1 MSQKFWLRITSF
13 DFNLCEEMIESGD
26 DQCKGVS
33 EVSAGVYYVKKG
45 SAGETPYV
53 HWKYPNENT
62 WVFYWYTGVDKDFE
76 IDFTFE
82 K

>member
-26 DQCKGVS
+26 DQCKGVY
-33 EVSAGVYYVKKG
+33 EESAGVYKVKQG
-45 SAGETPYV
+45 SAGQTPYSNGA
-53 HWKYPNENT
+53 HPNENT
-62 WVFYWYTGVDKDFE
+62 WVFYWYTGVDEDFE